1 MAAMCVA
8 IVALLVPGAHLAWA
22 PNKAAASSIRA
33 APRGLAVAQ
42 RLRATYSAFRV
53 VQPPPEDQIT
63 RPRRRRRQHPL
74 KLLSR
79 LFRRLRIARI

>member
-1 MAAMCVA
+1 MCVA

-22 PNKAAASSIRA
+22 PNKASASSILA

-53 VQPPPEDQIT
+53 VQPSPDDQIT
-63 RPRRRRRQHPL
+63 RPRRRRTVGSIR
-74 KLLSR
+74 
-79 LFRRLRIARI
+79 